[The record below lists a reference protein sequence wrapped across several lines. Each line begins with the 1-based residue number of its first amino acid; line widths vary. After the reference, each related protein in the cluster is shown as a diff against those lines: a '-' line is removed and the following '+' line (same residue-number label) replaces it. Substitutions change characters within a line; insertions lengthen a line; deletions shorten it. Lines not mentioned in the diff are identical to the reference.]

1 MYQPYREA
9 KSPPPSDLIARPGVE
24 DEPVLVPA
32 PVVTLGAPRFL
43 PGTAFSGLG
52 IFGSKALFWR
62 GGGGSFLL
70 NFSRVLKSGT
80 VFRPGVTIS
89 SLLGCGGP
97 GWASFFQRLFEVATQ
112 VRSFTQGGCGVC
124 RP

>member
-32 PVVTLGAPRFL
+32 PVVTLGEPRFF

-62 GGGGSFLL
+62 GGGGGFLL

-80 VFRPGVTIS
+80 FFRSGGTIS
-89 SLLGCGGP
+89 SFLGCGGT
-97 GWASFFQRLFEVATQ
+97 GLALFFHRLLEG
-112 VRSFTQGGCGVC
+112 SIPILLFTS
-124 RP
+124 